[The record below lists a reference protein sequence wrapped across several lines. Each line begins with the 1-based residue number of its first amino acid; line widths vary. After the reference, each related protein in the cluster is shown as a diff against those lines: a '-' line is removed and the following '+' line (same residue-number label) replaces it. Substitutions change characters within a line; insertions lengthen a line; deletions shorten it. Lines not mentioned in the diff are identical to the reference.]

1 MFGEDGRIQAI
12 LESLGIAYSGPGVM
26 SSALCM
32 DKELTKKIVETYG
45 VRTAKGV
52 AIRKVLD
59 VGLAR
64 LTGQSWALAELAA
77 TRDLEIPYGWWG
89 SLLSTGRI

>member
-1 MFGEDGRIQAI
+1 MVGVCLIAI
-12 LESLGIAYSGPGVM
+12 VLEHFTIPQIAIVTGIVFF
-26 SSALCM
+26 
-32 DKELTKKIVETYG
+32 
-45 VRTAKGV
+45 
-52 AIRKVLD
+52 LD

-64 LTGQSWALAELAA
+64 LTGKSWALAELAA